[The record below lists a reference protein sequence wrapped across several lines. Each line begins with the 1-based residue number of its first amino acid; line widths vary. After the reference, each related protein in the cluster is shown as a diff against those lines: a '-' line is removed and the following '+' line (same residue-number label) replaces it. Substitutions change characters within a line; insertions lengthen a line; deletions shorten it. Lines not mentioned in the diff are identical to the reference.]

1 MISILTNNLASGIG
15 RAIDR
20 GQLRLEQS
28 AQRLSSGLRINSAR
42 DDAAGSAIVGRLT
55 ALRRGLEVDQR
66 NINDLISAVQ
76 VADGA
81 LGSISENLQRIRELA
96 IQAANATNRQ
106 AERQALQLEAN
117 QLMSASRRI
126 QAMTEFNSRLL
137 LDGSFAVD
145 GYRPGGGTLPTFTI
159 SQLFLTQ
166 TTDVLLRY
174 AQLSQ
179 ATTTTTAGGAL
190 GAGDLVINGKSVPAT
205 AAGAEPGQSAGSAW
219 ALASA
224 INQAGIKDLTA
235 TADATTLSGDPVA
248 VLPNG
253 GNVLAGDIVINGVP
267 AGAGNIVTAINAI
280 SGQTGVR
287 ASLQA
292 GNVLQ
297 LTASDGRDIDVAGAG
312 GFGLNDSFKSG
323 SVTIV
328 GPLAEGGNLV
338 ISGTN
343 PGAAGLAVGTIDG
356 VDVGEPIP
364 VSLTEDD
371 GFDFNPNMLKEDD
384 AQATIGAMDRKLDK
398 LLGIRARLGAILN
411 MLDTRKDTLAGM
423 RDIAATSISRIADAD
438 YAQEVAALTKQKVLQ
453 EAALAMS
460 AQANA
465 SFRQVLMLLIESLR
479 EQNRSR

>member
-1 MISILTNNLASGIG
+1 MISILTTPLTSGIG
-15 RAIDR
+15 RALDR

-55 ALRRGLEVDQR
+55 ALRRGLDADLR
-66 NINDLISAVQ
+66 NINDLISMAQ

-81 LGSISENLQRIRELA
+81 LGSIGENLQRIRELA
-96 IQAANATNRQ
+96 IQAANGTNRQ
-106 AERQALQLEAN
+106 ADRQALQLEAN

-126 QAMTEFNSRLL
+126 QAMTEFNGRLL

-145 GYRPGGGTLPTFTI
+145 GYRPGGGALPTFTI
-159 SQLFLTQ
+159 PQLFLTQ

-174 AQLSQ
+174 VQLSQ
-179 ATTTTTAGGAL
+179 ATTTTTPGGAI

-205 AAGAEPGQSAGSAW
+205 VAGAEPGQSAGSAW

-224 INQAGIKDLTA
+224 INQAGVTNLTA

-253 GNVLAGDIVINGVP
+253 GNVLAGDIVINGVST
-267 AGAGNIVTAINAI
+267 GAGNIVIAINAI

-292 GNVLQ
+292 GNALQ

-323 SVTIV
+323 SVSIA
-328 GPLAEGGNLV
+328 GPLVEGGNLA
-338 ISGTN
+338 ISGAN
-343 PGAAGLAVGTIDG
+343 PGAAGMTSGTIDG

-371 GFDFNPNMLKEDD
+371 GFDFNPNMIKEDD

-398 LLGIRARLGAILN
+398 MLGIRGRLGALLN
-411 MLDTRKDTLAGM
+411 MLDVRKDTLTGM
-423 RDIAATSISRIADAD
+423 RDTASASASRIADAD
-438 YAQEVAALTKQKVLQ
+438 YAQEMAELTKQKVLQ
-453 EAALAMS
+453 EAAIAMS

-479 EQNRSR
+479 EQSRSR